1 MLLMFLFYALG
12 LDSCVVTNE
21 SYLESPKVWMW
32 CTIYGI
38 YMLCVICVMTT
49 IVVSVDIG
57 THDNHK

>member
-1 MLLMFLFYALG
+1 MLLLYVLG

-38 YMLCVICVMTT
+38 FMLCVICVMAT
-49 IVVSVDIG
+49 IVVNADIK
-57 THDNHK
+57 TQDNHE